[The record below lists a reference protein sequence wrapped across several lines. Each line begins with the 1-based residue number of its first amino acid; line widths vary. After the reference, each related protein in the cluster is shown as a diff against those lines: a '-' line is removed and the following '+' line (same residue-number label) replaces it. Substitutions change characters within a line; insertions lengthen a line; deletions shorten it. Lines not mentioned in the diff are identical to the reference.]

1 MYNCFK
7 KFYLIFIFL
16 FLIFGFGNI
25 CNASPSIPYEIRQ
38 QIFTDLQRKEYI
50 EYIYSKLKSG
60 EHELSKQKQQEM
72 MEKNENS
79 KRVQIEYINGFEDQ
93 IMRAKAFLDILEYKS
108 GKSNDLIKHYLSK
121 TDASAIQVKIHNNQP
136 LLIINGIIWGIM

>member
-1 MYNCFK
+1 
-7 KFYLIFIFL
+7 
-16 FLIFGFGNI
+16 
-25 CNASPSIPYEIRQ
+25 
-38 QIFTDLQRKEYI
+38 
-50 EYIYSKLKSG
+50 
-60 EHELSKQKQQEM
+60 M

-121 TDASAIQVKIHNNQP
+121 KDISTIEVKILNNQP
-136 LLIINGIIWGIM
+136 LLIINGIIWGII